1 MLNSSNGN
9 LVAGEVVNVYYKD
22 DAPENTFY
30 IECKLLTGETTE
42 KLVTARPIQSN
53 IKHIPIIGEMVLLL
67 SAVSGYGSAQGM
79 QPELYYLCTINIQG
93 NIHHNALVGAT
104 EYNIERTAGGDS
116 KGYQQSSAGGGQS
129 NTTQKAKLDE
139 NFPENT
145 TAKSL
150 QPYVGDVLIE
160 GRFGSTIRLS
170 STVKQ
175 NNLYSKSPNWVKGSG
190 AEGDPILII
199 RASKPIGG
207 SGNNTFVTEDFK
219 KDDSTI
225 ALTTTQGL
233 NFEPASNILDSIN
246 NQSLNSW
253 NSGTKFSGKQV
264 LINSGRI
271 IFNST
276 QHEIICFAKKG
287 VAISS
292 DTDISIDTKNNLEVS
307 GQKILLG
314 VNADEPI
321 PMGNK
326 LKDWTEK
333 LIDAIGK
340 LTAITNVGP
349 SAPFS
354 QSPNWVQVEVLKKQF
369 DNNLSKQSFVKQQ
382 K

>member
-1 MLNSSNGN
+1 MINSSNGN
-9 LVAGEVVNVYYKD
+9 LVAAEVTNVYYKD

-30 IECKLLTGETTE
+30 IECKLLTGSTIVKT
-42 KLVTARPIQSN
+42 VTARPIQAN

-67 SAVSGYGSAQGM
+67 SAVSSYGSAQGV

-104 EYNIERTAGGDS
+104 DFTVERTAGGNS
-116 KGYQQSSAGGGQS
+116 KGYQQSSAGGGQ
-129 NTTQKAKLDE
+129 NTGAEKAKLDE
-139 NFPENT
+139 NFPENK

-150 QPYVGDVLIE
+150 QPYLGDVLLE
-160 GRFGSTIRLS
+160 GRFGNTIRLS
-170 STVKQ
+170 STIKQ
-175 NNLYSKSPNWVKGSG
+175 TNLYSKSANWVKASG
-190 AEGDPILII
+190 TEGDPILII
-199 RASKPIGG
+199 RTSKPAGS
-207 SGNNTFVTEDFK
+207 SGNNTFTTEDFK
-219 KDDSTI
+219 KDDSII
-225 ALTTTQGL
+225 ALTSTQGL
-233 NFEPASNILDSIN
+233 NFEPASNVLDSIN

-264 LINSGRI
+264 LITSGRL

-276 QHEIICFAKKG
+276 QNEIICFAKKG
-287 VAISS
+287 IALSS
-292 DTDISIDTKNNLEVS
+292 DTAISIDTKNNFEVS

-340 LTAITNVGP
+340 VTAITNVGP
-349 SAPFS
+349 SAPLS